1 MFVEVSPYTP
11 SAALNEQ
18 LPALVDRFIRVL
30 SSDAGLCFV
39 VAYCFPRMWI
49 VKMCVW
55 KRFRTSLSMGR
66 SGMHGATEHVV
77 LSFELS

>member
-39 VAYCFPRMWI
+39 VAYCLPRMWI
-49 VKMCVW
+49 VKMSVW
-55 KRFRTSLSMGR
+55 ILAGTAPSTWR
-66 SGMHGATEHVV
+66 SGMHGANEHVV
-77 LSFELS
+77 FSFELS